1 MATARNLRYCEV
13 LFDGEYYDVLVGVN
27 TLDEVDDVLQEWALA
42 NPDIGEALDLPTA
55 LTKNQDITEVL
66 TSKDIDNYVY
76 VKSAVSAYMDF
87 PRYAGISGTF
97 PTLAKVLVTSLYVM
111 PACNAFLWS
120 LPGYTG
126 VFGEY
131 TVPTASFS
139 LVANEVNYIGIT
151 YNAGVPAYALYT
163 SAASFNYS
171 SIIPVCAVLYF
182 GGELNIIPFGQAGYG
197 LPEKLLE
204 IQKKRKEYDI
214 IADFLLNDSTMY
226 VELGALSVSNGAET
240 IVCPAMDTETTGDDM
255 WLWYKDGVGDWQKT
269 QNSTINNTQYQT
281 LAAGLGTLGGG
292 EYVIN
297 YLFRAIDDANKL
309 IFNVLSNKFATEALA
324 KESDMIMDLP
334 DAIKEGCILVGRMI
348 VVQGSSSPTVQKI
361 QRVSSFG
368 TVA

>member
-27 TLDEVDDVLQEWALA
+27 TLDEIDDVLQEWALA
-42 NPDIGEALDLPTA
+42 NPDIGEALDLPSA

-66 TSKDIDNYVY
+66 TSKDIDEYVY

-87 PRYAGISGTF
+87 PRNAGVSGTF
-97 PTLAKVLVTSLYVM
+97 PTLPKVLVTSLYVM
-111 PACNAFLWS
+111 PACTAFLWS
-120 LPGYTG
+120 AAGYVG

-131 TVPTASFS
+131 TIPTSSFT

-182 GGELNIIPFGQAGYG
+182 DGELNVVPFGQAGYG

-204 IQKKRKEYDI
+204 IQKKRKEFDI
-214 IADFLLNDSTMY
+214 IADFTLDDSTLY
-226 VELGALSVSNGAET
+226 VELSALSVSNGAET
-240 IVCPAMDTETTGDDM
+240 IVCLAMDTETTGDDM
-255 WLWYKDGVGDWQKT
+255 WLWYKDGSAVWQKSKSGT
-269 QNSTINNTQYQT
+269 VNNTQYQT
-281 LAAGLGTLGGG
+281 ASSGLGSLAGG
-292 EYVIN
+292 EFVIN

-309 IFNVLSNKFATEALA
+309 MFNVLSNKFATAALA
-324 KESDMIMDLP
+324 KESDMITDLP
-334 DAIKEGCILVGRMI
+334 DAIKEGCVLVGRMI
-348 VVQGSSSPTVQKI
+348 IEQGSSSPTVQKI
-361 QRVSSFG
+361 QRVPAFG